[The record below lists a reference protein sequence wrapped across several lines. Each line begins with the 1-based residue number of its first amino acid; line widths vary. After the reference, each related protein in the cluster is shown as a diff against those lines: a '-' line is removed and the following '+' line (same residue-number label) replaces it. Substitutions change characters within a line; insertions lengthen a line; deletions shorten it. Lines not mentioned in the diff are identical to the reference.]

1 MEFIKTLFQLFNYL
15 FLSAFEFSPFILPWV
30 CFSSSQRLYN
40 HFLGGTTRNE
50 FV

>member
-15 FLSAFEFSPFILPWV
+15 FQSAFVFSPFWV
-30 CFSSSQRLYN
+30 CFSSFLRLYN
-40 HFLGGTTRNE
+40 HFLGGTIRSE